1 MGGVSVTDASHGCCR
16 GGVDSATDHDLFHS
30 EEVAMEERVAHFLKE
45 NDVVFQLVMHEAV
58 FTCED
63 AHDVR
68 VAGTTLKNLFVHD
81 KAHDRFY
88 LVTLPA
94 EKRLDMKRLQEI
106 AGSKRLSFGKA
117 EDLLEK
123 LGIEPGSVSPLC
135 LLNNL
140 ERDVKFFIDRAG
152 WEAETVNIHPNENT
166 ASLVLDRENF
176 HRLVNALGAEIEIY
190 E

>member
-1 MGGVSVTDASHGCCR
+1 MGFVAYCNVFCG
-16 GGVDSATDHDLFHS
+16 
-30 EEVAMEERVAHFLKE
+30 EEVDMEERVAHFLKE
-45 NDVVFQLVMHEAV
+45 NGIVFQCVMHEAV

-63 AHDVR
+63 VHDVR
-68 VAGTTLKNLFVHD
+68 VTGVTLKNLFVKD
-81 KAHDRFY
+81 KGSDRFY

-94 EKRLDMKRLQEI
+94 DRRLEMKGLQERI
-106 AGSKRLSFGKA
+106 GSKKLTFGKPEELMA
-117 EDLLEK
+117 K

-140 ERDVKFFIDRAG
+140 ERNVKLFIDRAG
-152 WEAETVNIHPNENT
+152 WEAEVVNIHPNDNT

-176 HRLVNALGAEIEIY
+176 HRLVNALGAEVEIY